1 MPLYP
6 MPRILNKSEK
16 AAFLKKRIADT
27 ERLMS
32 GTVQFV
38 EKNYQLF
45 SQKVETLNQLRRQ
58 RTNSANWLAG
68 PSEREQKLSRQVR
81 DFRERLRIV
90 EQCNK
95 WIESDR
101 QAISNS
107 RKRSSGAATPAQIQ
121 KFAEELAQMG
131 WAEKPTKKPK
141 KKKSNA
147 AKVKST
153 STDSNVVNLEKFK
166 IYKAK
171 AEALDRKNRKSQAEV
186 KQLLA
191 PELKKY
197 GKCAYC
203 ENSLKFADSHIDHIQ
218 PVSKGGLSTESN
230 CVLICAKCNRSKG
243 ATLLRPFCKKANLD
257 YDRVVSRLEVLGK
270 DV

>member
-6 MPRILNKSEK
+6 MPRNLNGSEK

-27 ERLMS
+27 KHLMA
-32 GTVQFV
+32 GTVQFI
-38 EKNYQLF
+38 EKNYHLF
-45 SQKVETLNQLRRQ
+45 SQKLETLNQLRRQ
-58 RTNSANWLAG
+58 RSNSPNWLIG

-81 DFRERLRIV
+81 GFRERLRSV

-95 WIESDR
+95 WIENDR
-101 QAISNS
+101 QAMLTS
-107 RKRSSGAATPAQIQ
+107 RKNTSGKATPARIQ
-121 KFAEELAQMG
+121 KLAKELR
-131 WAEKPTKKPK
+131 WVEKPA
-141 KKKSNA
+141 KKSKNNRPTRTRVKTA
-147 AKVKST
+147 A
-153 STDSNVVNLEKFK
+153 TDSNAVSFEKFK

-171 AEALDRKNRKSQAEV
+171 AEALDRKNCKSQAEV
-186 KQLLA
+186 KQLVA

-203 ENSLKFADSHIDHIQ
+203 ENSLKFADSQIDHIQ

-257 YDRVVSRLEVLGK
+257 YDKAVTRLEVLGK

>member
-1 MPLYP
+1 
-6 MPRILNKSEK
+6 MPRNLNKSEK
-16 AAFLKKRIADT
+16 TAFLKKRIADA
-27 ERLMS
+27 EYMLAS
-32 GTVQFV
+32 TVKFV

-58 RTNSANWLAG
+58 RSNSPTWLAG
-68 PSEREQKLSRQVR
+68 PSEREQRLSRQVR

-90 EQCNK
+90 EQFTK
-95 WIESDR
+95 WIENDK
-101 QAISNS
+101 QALANN
-107 RKRSSGAATPAQIQ
+107 RKRNSGAATPAQIQ
-121 KFAEELAQMG
+121 KFAEEMG
-131 WAEKPTKKPK
+131 WIEKPTKKPK
-141 KKKSNA
+141 STKPKKTKIKPDA
-147 AKVKST
+147 
-153 STDSNVVNLEKFK
+153 TDSNVVNLEKFK

-203 ENSLKFADSHIDHIQ
+203 ESSLKFADSHIDHIQ

-230 CVLICAKCNRSKG
+230 CVLICARCNRSKG

-257 YDRVVSRLEVLGK
+257 YDKVVTRLEVLGK

>member
-6 MPRILNKSEK
+6 MPRNLNKSEK
-16 AAFLKKRIADT
+16 TAFLKKRIADT

-58 RTNSANWLAG
+58 RTNSPNWLAG

-101 QAISNS
+101 QAILNS

-121 KFAEELAQMG
+121 KFAEEMG
-131 WAEKPTKKPK
+131 WVGKPAKKHKKNKANATKLKP
-141 KKKSNA
+141 A
-147 AKVKST
+147 G
-153 STDSNVVNLEKFK
+153 TDSNVVNLEKFK
-166 IYKAK
+166 LYKAK

-197 GKCAYC
+197 GKCVYC
-203 ENSLKFADSHIDHIQ
+203 ENSLKFADSQIDHIQ

-243 ATLLRPFCKKANLD
+243 ATLLRPFCKKASLD
-257 YDRVVSRLEVLGK
+257 YEKVVARLEVLGK
-270 DV
+270 DA